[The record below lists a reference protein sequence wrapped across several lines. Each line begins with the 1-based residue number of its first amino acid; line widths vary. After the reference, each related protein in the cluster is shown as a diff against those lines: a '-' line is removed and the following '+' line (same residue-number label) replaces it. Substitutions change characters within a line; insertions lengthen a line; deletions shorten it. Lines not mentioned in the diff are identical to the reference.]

1 MKLDEVLAEL
11 ARACERSGSQ
21 RAWATAN
28 RITQQH
34 VSDVLNRRREPG
46 PKVLD
51 ALGLEREEQTY
62 RRKR

>member
-1 MKLDEVLAEL
+1 MLL
-11 ARACERSGSQ
+11 RACAKAGGQ
-21 RAWATAN
+21 KTWAEA
-28 RITQQH
+28 RGMSQQH

-62 RRKR
+62 RRRRDDHG